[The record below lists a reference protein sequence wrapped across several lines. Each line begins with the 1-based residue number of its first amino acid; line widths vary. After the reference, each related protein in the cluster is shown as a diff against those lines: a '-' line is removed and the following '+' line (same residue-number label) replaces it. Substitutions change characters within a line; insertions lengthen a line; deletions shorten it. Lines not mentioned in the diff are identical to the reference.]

1 MIDDI
6 FIRNDLIPAGDHRFM
21 HLRHCLKGAWGK
33 VIVPEQG
40 CMKIVGIR
48 RKNFIVAPYLG
59 AFSVISVFKSSL
71 TAAFSSVQETAHR
84 LLPIRFGKTIL
95 QASMFCSI
103 CSESLVW
110 GSLRRGVVEGSMKA
124 AERSC
129 SLWLLPALSTLH
141 HF

>member
-48 RKNFIVAPYLG
+48 RKKFH
-59 AFSVISVFKSSL
+59 SRSL
-71 TAAFSSVQETAHR
+71 PWCFFCDQR
-84 LLPIRFGKTIL
+84 L
-95 QASMFCSI
+95 
-103 CSESLVW
+103 
-110 GSLRRGVVEGSMKA
+110 
-124 AERSC
+124 
-129 SLWLLPALSTLH
+129 
-141 HF
+141 